1 MVRGELGMMVV
12 PFVARKMLS
21 EDDDNSLQ
29 YKENIKIKKNI
40 YRLKLEV
47 YEELNSIPKQEI
59 VIQANLINA
68 NRETINEALN
78 NCLKEILTKIM
89 EENENE

>member
-1 MVRGELGMMVV
+1 MVGGELGMIVV

-21 EDDDNSLQ
+21 EDDDNSLK

>member
-1 MVRGELGMMVV
+1 MIVV

-21 EDDDNSLQ
+21 EDDDNSLK

>member
-1 MVRGELGMMVV
+1 MIVV
-12 PFVARKMLS
+12 PLVRKILS
-21 EDDDNSLQ
+21 EDDNNSLQ

-78 NCLKEILTKIM
+78 NCLKAIQAKIM
-89 EENENE
+89 EENENEQNKVE